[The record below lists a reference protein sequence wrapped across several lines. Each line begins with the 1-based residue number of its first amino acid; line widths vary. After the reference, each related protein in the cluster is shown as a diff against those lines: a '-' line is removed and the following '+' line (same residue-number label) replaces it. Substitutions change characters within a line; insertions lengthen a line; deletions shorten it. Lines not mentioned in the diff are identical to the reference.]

1 MAEKNVYFFGNGKA
15 EGKAEMKN
23 TLGGKGA
30 NLAEMTNLG
39 IPVPPGFT
47 ISTDVCAA
55 FYENGKK
62 YPAGV
67 EKEVLSVLD
76 RLEKTM
82 GKKLGDPNDPLLVS
96 VRSGAPVSMPG
107 MMDTILNLGMN
118 DRSVKGLAGKTGN
131 PRFAWD
137 AYRRFIQMYGDVVM
151 GVNSK
156 LFEEA
161 ISAIKSERGLKL
173 DTELNTAD
181 LERLVAEYKRIVK
194 DSANKDFPQE
204 PLEQLWGAID
214 AVFGSWMNDRAITY
228 RKLSDIKGIKG
239 TAVNVQSMVFGNFG
253 DDSGTG
259 VCFSRDPSTGVKE
272 FYGEYLMNAQG
283 EDVVAGIRTPEKIS
297 SLAKENKAIYDQL
310 VSIKNKLENHFRD
323 MQDMEFTV
331 QQGKLFLLQTRN
343 GKRTGAAAVK
353 CAVDMVGE
361 KLITKEEA
369 VLRVTPALLDQLLHP
384 YISFDAIKSAKVLTK
399 GLDASPGA
407 ACGKIVFN
415 AADAEAW
422 HNRDEKV
429 LLVREE
435 TSPEDIGGMAVSQG
449 ILTST
454 GGKTSH
460 AAVVARGMGTPC
472 VVGAKEVVIYGKT
485 MTIGSK
491 TYNEGDWITID
502 GSTGQVFE
510 GKLPLIKPD
519 EMSKDMI
526 TFLKWC
532 DDYCAASK
540 RGSLKGF
547 QVWANA
553 DQPEDAK
560 RAFQFGAQG
569 IGLCRTE
576 HMFFDK
582 EKLIHFRAMIVSDT
596 AEERKEALKRI
607 LPLQQKDFLGI
618 FKAMEGKPVTI
629 RLLDPPLHEF
639 VPHTPEETKE
649 LADFLNVPIET
660 LQVKIDKLREQ
671 NPMLGHRGCRLAVTY
686 PEIYEIQV
694 EAIALA
700 AVECLK
706 QTIPVNP
713 EIMIPIVISARELKL
728 LRPNAEAVL
737 KRVFDAEGVSIQV
750 KIGTMIEVPRA
761 AIRSAHIAKY
771 ADFFSFGTNDLTQ
784 MTFAFSR
791 DDVASFLPTY
801 LEKTVLDV
809 DPFKSIDEDGV
820 GYLLSYAAQQG
831 RTVNPNLQVGIC
843 GEHGGDPL
851 TIDFCYRAGLTYVSC
866 SPFRVPV
873 ARLAAAQAV
882 LKNPPEKAKAPTA
895 SKTALP
901 KKAVPKEAVKKEAD
915 KKPRT
920 SAPVVK
926 KPETS
931 APVAKK
937 VVPEKVA
944 ATKVQISVPADK
956 KPAAKKAT
964 TTAFKEAPK
973 AASKGVVKELKTSGS
988 ATKKTAAEKPV
999 AKKVAT
1005 KEPAVK
1011 KATTTASKGAVKE
1024 VAKKAP
1030 AKKAADKKP
1039 VTASKE
1045 VAKKVLA
1052 SGPVTKKPA
1061 AKKVADKKA
1070 ETKKPVA
1077 KKVADKKAVTKK
1089 PVAKKVA
1096 DKKPTA
1102 KKAVAKKVADK
1113 KTTAKKPDIKKTVAK
1128 KPAVKNPAAKNPAL
1142 NNFATRKQAAKKAP
1156 AKSAKKSPAKK

>member
-1 MAEKNVYFFGNGKA
+1 MAVKNVYFFGNGKA
-15 EGKAEMKN
+15 EGKAAMKN

-67 EKEVLSVLD
+67 EKEVSTVLE
-76 RLEKTM
+76 RLEKLM
-82 GKKLGDPNDPLLVS
+82 GKKLGDPDDPLLVS

-118 DRSVKGLAGKTGN
+118 DKSVRGLAKKTGN

-156 LFEEA
+156 RFEEA
-161 ISAIKSERGLKL
+161 ISAIKNEKGLKL
-173 DTELNTAD
+173 DTELKAAD
-181 LERLVAEYKRIVK
+181 LEKLVEEYKKIVK
-194 DSANKDFPQE
+194 DSAKKDFPQK
-204 PLEQLWGAID
+204 PLEQLWGSIN
-214 AVFGSWMNDRAITY
+214 AVFGSWMNDRAIKY
-228 RKLSDIKGIKG
+228 RDLNGIKNIKG
-239 TAVNVQSMVFGNFG
+239 TAVNVQAMVFGNFG

-259 VCFSRDPSTGVKE
+259 VCFSRDPSTGKKE

-283 EDVVAGIRTPEKIS
+283 EDVVAGIRTPEKIAA
-297 SLAKENKAIYDQL
+297 LAKENKGIYDQL

-343 GKRTGAAAVK
+343 GKRSGAAAVK

-369 VLRVTPALLDQLLHP
+369 VFRVTPALLDQLLHP
-384 YISFDAIKSAKVLTK
+384 MISASSSQRTAIFLTT
-399 GLDASPGA
+399 GLNASPGA
-407 ACGKIVFN
+407 ACGRIVFS

-422 HNRDEKV
+422 HEKGEKV
-429 LLVREE
+429 LLVRDE
-435 TSPEDIGGMAVSQG
+435 TSPEDIGGMVASQG

-454 GGKTSH
+454 GGMTSH

-472 VVGAKEVVIYGKT
+472 VAGAKEVVIQDKN
-485 MTIGSK
+485 MTIGPK
-491 TYNEGDWITID
+491 TFNEGDWITID
-502 GSTGQVFE
+502 GSTGEVFG

-519 EMSKDMI
+519 EMSKDMQ

-532 DDYCAASK
+532 DEICAGSK

-553 DQPEDAK
+553 DQPVDAK

-582 EKLIHFRAMIVSDT
+582 EKLIHFRAMIVCNT
-596 AEERKEALKRI
+596 VEERKEALKKI

-649 LADFLNVPIET
+649 LADFLNVPIDT
-660 LQVKIDKLREQ
+660 LQTKIDKLREQ

-686 PEIYEIQV
+686 PEIYDIQV

-700 AVECLK
+700 AAECVK
-706 QTIPVNP
+706 QKIPVMP
-713 EIMIPIVISARELKL
+713 EIMIPIVVTARELKL
-728 LRPNAEAVL
+728 LRPNTEAVL
-737 KRVFDAEGVSIQV
+737 KRVFEAEGVKIDV

-801 LEKTVLDV
+801 LKKVVLDV

-820 GYLLSYAAQQG
+820 GYLLSYATQQG
-831 RTVNPNLQVGIC
+831 RAVKPNLQVGIC
-843 GEHGGDPL
+843 GEHGGDPS
-851 TIDFCYRAGLTYVSC
+851 TIAFCYRSGLTYVSC
-866 SPFRVPV
+866 SPFRVPL

-882 LKNPPEKAKAPTA
+882 LNNPPAKAPAAAAKKPAATAA
-895 SKTALP
+895 SKG
-901 KKAVPKEAVKKEAD
+901 AVKKVAD
-915 KKPRT
+915 KKP
-920 SAPVVK
+920 AAK
-926 KPETS
+926 K
-931 APVAKK
+931 PVAKK
-937 VVPEKVA
+937 PADK
-944 ATKVQISVPADK
+944 KPADK
-956 KPAAKKAT
+956 KPAAKK
-964 TTAFKEAPK
+964 PQ
-973 AASKGVVKELKTSGS
+973 TSGL
-988 ATKKTAAEKPV
+988 A
-999 AKKVAT
+999 AKK
-1005 KEPAVK
+1005 PAVK
-1011 KATTTASKGAVKE
+1011 KP
-1024 VAKKAP
+1024 AP
-1030 AKKAADKKP
+1030 KKAADKKP
-1039 VTASKE
+1039 A
-1045 VAKKVLA
+1045 AKKVSVKKPRTSGSAAKKSQTSGLA
-1052 SGPVTKKPA
+1052 AKKATAKKPA
-1061 AKKVADKKA
+1061 AKKAVTRKAAVKKASDKKA
-1070 ETKKPVA
+1070 KA
-1077 KKVADKKAVTKK
+1077 KKTAV
-1089 PVAKKVA
+1089 
-1096 DKKPTA
+1096 
-1102 KKAVAKKVADK
+1102 KKAVAKK
-1113 KTTAKKPDIKKTVAK
+1113 TVAK
-1128 KPAVKNPAAKNPAL
+1128 KTAVKKAVKNPASKNPAL
-1142 NNFATRKQAAKKAP
+1142 RNLPTKKQLAKKAVVKKASNKKTP
-1156 AKSAKKSPAKK
+1156 TKKAK